1 MNKPGPTG
9 PGFGWSG
16 GKGKALALVVA
27 MALVATRATKAA
39 ADNFDFIDI

>member
-1 MNKPGPTG
+1 MNKPGSTG

-16 GKGKALALVVA
+16 GKALALVVA
-27 MALVATRATKAA
+27 MALMARRVTKAA

>member
-1 MNKPGPTG
+1 MNEPGPTG
-9 PGFGWSG
+9 PGFGWSA
-16 GKGKALALVVA
+16 GKALALVVA